1 MKRIILI
8 LVFLLISVS
17 VANAQDCE
25 PWLPCGP
32 IPWALPQFPDL
43 RSPTP
48 IPTMI
53 LTLVPTATPTGGPT
67 ATPTATATHTPTITP
82 TRTPTGT
89 PTATSTPFWDG
100 TQLANQVGTLQAYI
114 DATPETPLG
123 FDGNPINT
131 DPNPS
136 GTTLWSYIKGLY
148 LYDFGVFGPL
158 MAAFVATF
166 VYVLGFKIL
175 MLSFPAI
182 VYLFGFL
189 RRIVQLIL
197 EFIPG

>member
-1 MKRIILI
+1 MRRLALI
-8 LVFLLISVS
+8 FLLMLGVS
-17 VANAQDCE
+17 VVNAQDCD
-25 PWLPCGP
+25 PYLPCGP
-32 IPWALPQFPDL
+32 LPWALPIFPTL
-43 RSPTP
+43 QSPTP

-53 LTLVPTATPTGGPT
+53 LTIVPTATGTGGATTTPTGT
-67 ATPTATATHTPTITP
+67 ATFTPTITP

-100 TQLANQVGTLQAYI
+100 TQLAHEVGTLQSYI
-114 DATPETPLG
+114 DATPVSPLG

-131 DPNPS
+131 DPNPA

-148 LYDFGVFGPL
+148 LYDFGVFGPM
-158 MAAFVATF
+158 MAAFIATF

-175 MLSFPAI
+175 MLAFPAL
-182 VYLFGFL
+182 VYLLGFL
-189 RRIVQLIL
+189 RRVVELIL